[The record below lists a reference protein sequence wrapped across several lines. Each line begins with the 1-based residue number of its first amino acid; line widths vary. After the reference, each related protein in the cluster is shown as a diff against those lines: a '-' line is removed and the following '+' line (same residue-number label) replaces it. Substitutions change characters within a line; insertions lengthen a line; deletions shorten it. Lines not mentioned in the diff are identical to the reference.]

1 MKVSELQIA
10 LDKLPPEADVWAA
23 HIGREMFDS
32 ATAVERVIVGG
43 LRGSGGKVIAGII
56 RFKCGHP

>member
-1 MKVSELQIA
+1 MKVSDLQLA
-10 LDKLPPEADVWAA
+10 LDKLPPEAEIWVA
-23 HIGREMFDS
+23 HIGREKFDG
-32 ATAVERVIVGG
+32 AIEVERVIVGG